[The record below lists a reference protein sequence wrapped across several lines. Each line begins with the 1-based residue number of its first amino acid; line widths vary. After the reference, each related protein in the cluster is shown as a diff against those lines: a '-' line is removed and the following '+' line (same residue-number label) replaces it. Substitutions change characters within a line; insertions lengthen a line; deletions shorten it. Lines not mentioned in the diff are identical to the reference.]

1 LKNHNLHKIFYTILT
16 GGNST
21 IKNKMIIK
29 IIVSILLAYLMIF
42 IINSLLGITY
52 LAQPELNHI
61 IVLDYILAC
70 CIVIIALII
79 IFGFLIL
86 TKHE

>member
-1 LKNHNLHKIFYTILT
+1 M
-16 GGNST
+16 
-21 IKNKMIIK
+21 KNKMIIK
-29 IIVSILLAYLMIF
+29 FIVSILLAYLMVY
-42 IINSLLGITY
+42 IIDSLLSNSYLSQPGI
-52 LAQPELNHI
+52 NHI
-61 IVLDYILAC
+61 VVLDYILAC

>member
-1 LKNHNLHKIFYTILT
+1 MKKFLT

-21 IKNKMIIK
+21 MKNKMIIK
-29 IIVSILLAYLMIF
+29 IVVSILLSYLMVF
-42 IINSLLGITY
+42 IINSLLSNTY

-86 TKHE
+86 NKHK

>member
-1 LKNHNLHKIFYTILT
+1 MKKFLT

-21 IKNKMIIK
+21 MKNKMIIK
-29 IIVSILLAYLMIF
+29 IIVSILLAYLMVY
-42 IINSLLGITY
+42 IINSLLSNTY

-70 CIVIIALII
+70 CIVIIALIS

-86 TKHE
+86 NKHK

>member
-1 LKNHNLHKIFYTILT
+1 M
-16 GGNST
+16 
-21 IKNKMIIK
+21 KNKMIIK
-29 IIVSILLAYLMIF
+29 IIVSILLSYLMVF
-42 IINSLLGITY
+42 IINSLLSNTY

-61 IVLDYILAC
+61 VVLDYILAC
-70 CIVIIALII
+70 CVVIIALII

>member
-1 LKNHNLHKIFYTILT
+1 M
-16 GGNST
+16 
-21 IKNKMIIK
+21 KNKMIVK
-29 IIVSILLAYLMIF
+29 IVVSILLSYLMVF
-42 IINSLLGITY
+42 IINSLLSNTY
-52 LAQPELNHI
+52 LVQPELNHI

>member
-1 LKNHNLHKIFYTILT
+1 MKKFLT
-16 GGNST
+16 GRNST
-21 IKNKMIIK
+21 MKNKMIIK
-29 IIVSILLAYLMIF
+29 IVVSILLSYLMVF
-42 IINSLLGITY
+42 IINSLLGNTY

-86 TKHE
+86 NKHK

>member
-1 LKNHNLHKIFYTILT
+1 MKKFLT

-21 IKNKMIIK
+21 MKNKMIIK
-29 IIVSILLAYLMIF
+29 FIVSILLAYLMIF

>member
-1 LKNHNLHKIFYTILT
+1 MTLS

>member
-1 LKNHNLHKIFYTILT
+1 MKKFLM

-21 IKNKMIIK
+21 MKNKMIIK
-29 IIVSILLAYLMIF
+29 IIVSILLAYLMVF
-42 IINSLLGITY
+42 IINSLLSNTY
-52 LAQPELNHI
+52 LSQPELNHI

-86 TKHE
+86 NKHK

>member
-1 LKNHNLHKIFYTILT
+1 MEY
-16 GGNST
+16 GYS
-21 IKNKMIIK
+21 NKMIIK

>member
-1 LKNHNLHKIFYTILT
+1 MTLS
-16 GGNST
+16 NST

>member
-1 LKNHNLHKIFYTILT
+1 M
-16 GGNST
+16 
-21 IKNKMIIK
+21 KNKMIVK
-29 IIVSILLAYLMIF
+29 IVVSILLSYLMFF
-42 IINSLLGITY
+42 IINSLLSNTY
-52 LAQPELNHI
+52 LSQPELNHI

>member
-1 LKNHNLHKIFYTILT
+1 M
-16 GGNST
+16 
-21 IKNKMIIK
+21 KNKIIIK
-29 IIVSILLAYLMIF
+29 ITFSILLSYLMVY
-42 IINSLLGITY
+42 IINSLLSNTY
-52 LAQPELNHI
+52 LTQPELNHI

-70 CIVIIALII
+70 CVVIIALII

>member
-1 LKNHNLHKIFYTILT
+1 MKKFLT

-21 IKNKMIIK
+21 MKNKMIIK
-29 IIVSILLAYLMIF
+29 FIVSILLAYLMVY
-42 IINSLLGITY
+42 IINSLLSNTY
-52 LAQPELNHI
+52 LAQPEFNHI

-86 TKHE
+86 NKHK

>member
-1 LKNHNLHKIFYTILT
+1 M
-16 GGNST
+16 
-21 IKNKMIIK
+21 KNKMIIK

-42 IINSLLGITY
+42 IINSLLSNSNLSQPGID
-52 LAQPELNHI
+52 HI
-61 IVLDYILAC
+61 VILDFIFAS

>member
-1 LKNHNLHKIFYTILT
+1 M
-16 GGNST
+16 
-21 IKNKMIIK
+21 KNKIIIK
-29 IIVSILLAYLMIF
+29 ITFSILLSYLMVY
-42 IINSLLGITY
+42 IINSLLSNTY

-70 CIVIIALII
+70 CVVIIALII

-86 TKHE
+86 TKHD

>member
-1 LKNHNLHKIFYTILT
+1 M
-16 GGNST
+16 
-21 IKNKMIIK
+21 KNKMIIK
-29 IIVSILLAYLMIF
+29 IIVSIFLSYLMVF
-42 IINSLLGITY
+42 IINSLLSNTY

-70 CIVIIALII
+70 CVVIIALII

>member
-1 LKNHNLHKIFYTILT
+1 M
-16 GGNST
+16 
-21 IKNKMIIK
+21 KNKMIIK
-29 IIVSILLAYLMIF
+29 INVSILLSYLMVF
-42 IINSLLGITY
+42 IINSLLSNTY

-70 CIVIIALII
+70 CVVIIALII

>member
-1 LKNHNLHKIFYTILT
+1 
-16 GGNST
+16 
-21 IKNKMIIK
+21 MIIK

-61 IVLDYILAC
+61 IALDYILAC

>member
-1 LKNHNLHKIFYTILT
+1 
-16 GGNST
+16 
-21 IKNKMIIK
+21 MII
-29 IIVSILLAYLMIF
+29 

>member
-1 LKNHNLHKIFYTILT
+1 
-16 GGNST
+16 
-21 IKNKMIIK
+21 MIIK

>member
-1 LKNHNLHKIFYTILT
+1 MKKFLT

-21 IKNKMIIK
+21 MKNKMIAK
-29 IIVSILLAYLMIF
+29 IIISILLSYLMVF
-42 IINSLLGITY
+42 IINSLLSNTY
-52 LAQPELNHI
+52 LSQPGIDHI
-61 IVLDYILAC
+61 VILDFIFAS

-86 TKHE
+86 NKHK

>member
-1 LKNHNLHKIFYTILT
+1 
-16 GGNST
+16 
-21 IKNKMIIK
+21 MIIK

-79 IFGFLIL
+79 FGFLIL
-86 TKHE
+86 NKHK

>member
-1 LKNHNLHKIFYTILT
+1 
-16 GGNST
+16 
-21 IKNKMIIK
+21 MIIK
-29 IIVSILLAYLMIF
+29 IIVSILLAYLIIF

-61 IVLDYILAC
+61 IVFDYILAC
-70 CIVIIALII
+70 CIVIIALIV

-86 TKHE
+86 NKHK

>member
-1 LKNHNLHKIFYTILT
+1 M
-16 GGNST
+16 
-21 IKNKMIIK
+21 KNKMIVK
-29 IIVSILLAYLMIF
+29 ISISIFLAYLMVF
-42 IINSLLGITY
+42 IINSLLSTTY

-61 IVLDYILAC
+61 VVLDYILAC

>member
-1 LKNHNLHKIFYTILT
+1 M
-16 GGNST
+16 
-21 IKNKMIIK
+21 KNKMIIK
-29 IIVSILLAYLMIF
+29 IIVSILLAYLMVF
-42 IINSLLGITY
+42 IINSLISNTY

-70 CIVIIALII
+70 CVVLIALII

>member
-1 LKNHNLHKIFYTILT
+1 M

-21 IKNKMIIK
+21 MKNRMIIK
-29 IIVSILLAYLMIF
+29 IIVSILLAYLMVY
-42 IINSLLGITY
+42 IIDSLLSNSYLSQPGI
-52 LAQPELNHI
+52 NHI
-61 IVLDYILAC
+61 VILDFIFAC

-86 TKHE
+86 NKHK